1 MTDSKLTIRM
11 FCAAEALAARLR
23 AHRRRW
29 LSRAQEWQP
38 LLLVGLLLALSLGGQ
53 RLVFTIR
60 GQHLSA
66 GFVAQV
72 LAMSLLGPA
81 PAVAIALAA
90 AIFISVGR
98 QLPLSA
104 WLNNLAT
111 FAVFPLVGGL
121 LVRAPSATC
130 TIPPI
135 SLPASVTFGL
145 VVFAVF
151 MVTNALNFS
160 VIALDN
166 HFVEN
171 RRLVGQVRELFV
183 PMLPGQIAAGAL
195 TAVLAVAYTNL
206 GLSVLFGSVL
216 VIVIFQYLMVA
227 LLRSEDR
234 ADQLEARS
242 MHLASLQLGVLT
254 TLVETLALR
263 DQMTARHAA
272 AVARYARALA
282 QEIDCSE
289 ADQDLVHTAGLLHD
303 IGKFAL
309 PDRILKAEV
318 LSDEDWAVIRRHP
331 QDGATLVGRLDGYGP
346 VADAILYHHEHID
359 GSGYPAGLIG
369 NEIPLPSRIIA
380 VCSTY
385 DTMTAR
391 ETYRSPM
398 TPQDAMA
405 ELRRVAGRQLDGE
418 LVESFI
424 AMLEREG
431 PVDVRARRRRRLRG
445 GARVRAPR
453 AQDRPTGARAEDR
466 RLTTKGAA
474 PGVRPVRDAFKSG
487 RLATSPK
494 LAYLCQ
500 RIIGLL
506 RLGQRAFCEVALSVS
521 IHRTTATTL
530 SRFAQHSTG
539 MGRNVQVGEEM
550 CTIAC
555 TGRTAALSL
564 DAGSLGQTSTNVHLA
579 QRPGS

>member
-1 MTDSKLTIRM
+1 MTESKLTIRI
-11 FCAAEALAARLR
+11 FCAAEALVLVCALGAA
-23 AHRRRW
+23 AW
-29 LSRAQEWQP
+29 LSRAQEWSP
-38 LLLVGLLLALSLGGQ
+38 LLLVGLLLVLSLGGQ
-53 RLVFTIR
+53 RLVFTVR

-90 AIFISVGR
+90 ALFISIGR

-111 FAVFPLVGGL
+111 FAVFPLIGGL
-121 LVRAPSATC
+121 LAKALVGDVHDPSNQLAHG
-130 TIPPI
+130 
-135 SLPASVTFGL
+135 VTFGL
-145 VVFAVF
+145 AVFAVF
-151 MVTNALNFS
+151 FVALIFDFGM
-160 VIALDN
+160 IALDN
-166 HFVEN
+166 LVIEK
-171 RRLVGQVRELFV
+171 RRLTAQIREVFV
-183 PMLPGQIAAGAL
+183 PMLPGHVAAGAL
-195 TAVLAVAYTNL
+195 TAVLAVAYVSL
-206 GLSVLFGSVL
+206 GMSVLFGAVL
-216 VIVIFQYLMVA
+216 VIGIFQYLMVA

-242 MHLASLQLGVLT
+242 VHLASLQLGVLT

-263 DQMTARHAA
+263 DRMTARHAA

-289 ADQDLVHTAGLLHD
+289 EDQDLVHTAGLLHD

-369 NEIPLPSRIIA
+369 NEIPLASRIIA

-385 DTMTAR
+385 DTLTAR

-398 TPQDAMA
+398 TPQDAIA

-418 LVESFI
+418 LVEGFI
-424 AMLEREG
+424 ALLEREG
-431 PVDVRARRRRRLRG
+431 PVTFAHGDDANFEAELAFERRARKI
-445 GARVRAPR
+445 
-453 AQDRPTGARAEDR
+453 AQP
-466 RLTTKGAA
+466 
-474 PGVRPVRDAFKSG
+474 
-487 RLATSPK
+487 
-494 LAYLCQ
+494 
-500 RIIGLL
+500 
-506 RLGQRAFCEVALSVS
+506 ALS
-521 IHRTTATTL
+521 
-530 SRFAQHSTG
+530 
-539 MGRNVQVGEEM
+539 
-550 CTIAC
+550 
-555 TGRTAALSL
+555 
-564 DAGSLGQTSTNVHLA
+564 
-579 QRPGS
+579 